1 MKKEQLDV
9 LPVGNDQY
17 ELAHRIRGE
26 FTDAEMVDGHPSRYC
41 KEDGW
46 FSYELQGEIEG
57 ATVCMTLSKKDEG
70 SVFTITAT
78 GGFEKEF
85 QVNGSQEE
93 YFLQEIVLP
102 PECFGEDGHKVLMI
116 S

>member
-1 MKKEQLDV
+1 
-9 LPVGNDQY
+9 
-17 ELAHRIRGE
+17 
-26 FTDAEMVDGHPSRYC
+26 
-41 KEDGW
+41 
-46 FSYELQGEIEG
+46 
-57 ATVCMTLSKKDEG
+57 MTLSKKDEG

-102 PECFGEDGHKVLMI
+102 PECFGEDGKTVIKFQSKIGLCRIFDEIYVKRHKN
-116 S
+116 